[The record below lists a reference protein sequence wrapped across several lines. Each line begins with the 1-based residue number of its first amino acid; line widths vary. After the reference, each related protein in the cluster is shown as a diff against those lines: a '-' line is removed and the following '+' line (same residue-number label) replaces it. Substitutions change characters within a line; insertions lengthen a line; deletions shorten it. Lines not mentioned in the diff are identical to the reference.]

1 MTQDLASKEQALE
14 NLKKLITEMAI
25 SVREM
30 VALAIGGLRERDS
43 SALARVQDLEN
54 KVNAQEVTIDN
65 EAVKFMALFQPSAGD
80 LRTAMMIL
88 RMNSNLERMGDHA
101 YNITREAEF
110 LISHP
115 QIKPLLDIPRMA
127 DIVMGMMDDIMTALR
142 ENDPEIARAVCRKD
156 DEVDALRNQVI
167 RELIIYMMSDPET
180 IERAMKLIQVAQN
193 LERIGDLATNLGEDI
208 VYMTTGRV
216 IKHHIEE
223 EERERGKMP

>member
-1 MTQDLASKEQALE
+1 MTQDLTSKEQALE

-30 VALAIGGLRERDS
+30 VALAIGGLREKDR
-43 SALARVQDLEN
+43 SALEKVQRLE
-54 KVNAQEVTIDN
+54 KEVNAQEVVIDN

-80 LRTAMMIL
+80 LRAAMMIL

-101 YNITREAEF
+101 YNIAREAEF

-127 DIVMGMMDDIMTALR
+127 DIVMGMMDDTMTALR
-142 ENDPEIARAVCRKD
+142 ENDPEIARAVCKKD
-156 DEVDALRNQVI
+156 DEVDALRDQVI

-223 EERERGKMP
+223 EERERVKTP

>member
-30 VALAIGGLRERDS
+30 VALAISGLREKDV
-43 SALARVQDLEN
+43 SALARVQELE
-54 KVNAQEVTIDN
+54 KEVNAQEVTIDN

-80 LRTAMMIL
+80 LRAAMMIL

-101 YNITREAEF
+101 YNIAREAEF

-127 DIVMGMMDDIMTALR
+127 DIVMGMMDDTMTALR

>member
-1 MTQDLASKEQALE
+1 MTQDLTSKEQALE

-30 VALAIGGLRERDS
+30 VALAIDGLREKDRF
-43 SALARVQDLEN
+43 ALERVREIE
-54 KVNAQEVTIDN
+54 KEVNAQEVAIDN

-80 LRTAMMIL
+80 LRAAMMIL

-101 YNITREAEF
+101 YNIAREAEF

-127 DIVMGMMDDIMTALR
+127 DIVMGMMDDTMTALR
-142 ENDPEIARAVCRKD
+142 ENNPEIARAVCRKD
-156 DEVDALRNQVI
+156 DEVDALRDQVI

-193 LERIGDLATNLGEDI
+193 LERLGDLATNLGEDI

-223 EERERGKMP
+223 EEREKGKTP

>member
-1 MTQDLASKEQALE
+1 MTEGLASKEQALE

-30 VALAIGGLRERDS
+30 VALAIGGLREKDR
-43 SALARVQDLEN
+43 SALAKVQEME
-54 KVNAQEVTIDN
+54 KEVNAQEVTIDN

-101 YNITREAEF
+101 YNIAREAEF

-127 DIVMGMMDDIMTALR
+127 DIVMGMMDDTMIALR

-156 DEVDALRNQVI
+156 DEVDELRNQVI

-223 EERERGKMP
+223 EEREKGKMP

>member
-1 MTQDLASKEQALE
+1 MTQDLTSKEQTLE

-30 VALAIGGLRERDS
+30 VALAIGGLREKDR
-43 SALARVQDLEN
+43 SALEKVQRLE
-54 KVNAQEVTIDN
+54 KEVNAQEVVIDN

-80 LRTAMMIL
+80 LRAAMMIL

-101 YNITREAEF
+101 YNIAREAEF

-127 DIVMGMMDDIMTALR
+127 DIVMGMMDDTMTALR
-142 ENDPEIARAVCRKD
+142 ENDPEIARAVCKKD
-156 DEVDALRNQVI
+156 DEVDALRDQVI

-223 EERERGKMP
+223 EERERGKTP